1 MGVDGWEGGL
11 YEKGPGGCSL
21 SFFIGIW
28 TQIGDFS
35 ETGGLRSNIFWLWE
49 HFYLEFI
56 DFKGDL
62 GLLRSQI
69 CLEKIFFCKKSLSF
83 FIFQPNR
90 IEKKVCSRT
99 LPGQIYF
106 YEFVIFVKNFEK
118 LRKKSVL
125 SLLRCQKVTKGRFC

>member
-56 DFKGDL
+56 DFKGVL
-62 GLLRSQI
+62 GLVWRKI
-69 CLEKIFFCKKSLSF
+69 CLYKK
-83 FIFQPNR
+83 
-90 IEKKVCSRT
+90 E
-99 LPGQIYF
+99 
-106 YEFVIFVKNFEK
+106 
-118 LRKKSVL
+118 
-125 SLLRCQKVTKGRFC
+125 SLLEISKFFRF